1 LLLSPGAIGRHS
13 EKIEGESQTR
23 TSEGGDQRILAIS
36 FTKRVLM
43 PSDVL
48 TCELDRESVLLNLKS
63 ERYFGLDEVGSRMW
77 KVLTRSESIQ
87 AAYQALLAEY
97 AVDPEQLSRDLEDFI
112 EKLLGQGLIEVR
124 DG

>member
-1 LLLSPGAIGRHS
+1 
-13 EKIEGESQTR
+13 
-23 TSEGGDQRILAIS
+23 
-36 FTKRVLM
+36 M

-48 TCELDRESVLLNLKS
+48 TCELEGESVLLNLKS

-77 KVLTRSESIQ
+77 KVLTTSESIQ

-97 AVDPEQLSRDLEDFI
+97 AVDPEQLSRDLENFI

>member
-1 LLLSPGAIGRHS
+1 M
-13 EKIEGESQTR
+13 
-23 TSEGGDQRILAIS
+23 SEGGGQRILAIS

-48 TCELDRESVLLNLKS
+48 TCELEGESVLLNLKS

-77 KVLTRSESIQ
+77 KVLTTSESIQ

-97 AVDPEQLSRDLEDFI
+97 AVDPEQLSRDLENFI